1 MQCVIL
7 AAGKG
12 TRLLPLTAHTPK
24 PLIEVCG
31 KAILQHI
38 VEALPA
44 EVNEIV
50 LVVSYLEEQ
59 IRAFCGDV
67 FCGKRVQYV
76 TQRNPVGGTGD
87 ALLCAKPLL
96 LGRFLVLNG
105 DDIYGKEAI
114 EKALEFD
121 WAILAAVSQTPER
134 FGVLVPNTDG
144 TLKEIIEKP
153 QNPPSNYVNI
163 NGLVINNSI
172 FDYTVPAS
180 STGELYV
187 TDMVNAFVKDHPLK
201 IVEQT
206 LWLPIG
212 YPDDIEKAERILNDQ
227 KN

>member
-38 VEALPA
+38 VEALPV

-96 LGRFLVLNG
+96 RGRFLVLNG